1 MVDTYHKIK
10 QQMCGITL
18 GMEYSTQTGKTLLTL
33 NELNIL
39 KERLDL
45 FKRRQQWI
53 KDTMNPLMA
62 TLNFIMSEV
71 NSLGTIDVLDAT
83 NAQKYFNELSDAL
96 QNIKKE
102 IANVSTY
109 EVWTG
114 KTFSNG
120 YTEKNIL
127 TNTYFKLKVKPIVD
141 AADTSSVYSRKVL
154 QLEERYNFLLRK
166 QIAISEYTRLR
177 TYLTANEI
185 QAKTQSI
192 VSVSDVQALETDNA
206 ARKQK
211 LAQYKTKLGLDG
223 TDKTDAEL
231 DTALAPPL
239 TGGNTALPPPV
250 IQVIENPVEELVEE
264 KTVEE
269 FVEEKTVEEKVEEM
283 SLEQD
288 TDDEDIK
295 TFKFTPTL

>member
-18 GMEYSTQTGKTLLTL
+18 GMEYSSKTGKTLLTL

-45 FKRRQQWI
+45 FKRRQQWM
-53 KDTMNPLMA
+53 KDTMEPLMA
-62 TLNFIMSEV
+62 TLNFIMNEV
-71 NSLGTIDVLDAT
+71 NGLGTIDVLDAA

-102 IANVSTY
+102 IANISTY

-120 YTEKNIL
+120 YTEKDIL
-127 TNTYFKLKVKPIVD
+127 TNTYFNLKVKPIVD
-141 AADTSSVYSRKVL
+141 AADTSSIYSRKVL

-166 QIAISEYTRLR
+166 QIAISKYMRLR
-177 TYLTANEI
+177 TYLTPNEI
-185 QAKTQSI
+185 QAKTQSV
-192 VSVSDVQALETDNA
+192 VSVSDVQSLENDNA
-206 ARKQK
+206 TREQK

-239 TGGNTALPPPV
+239 TGGNTAVPLPPP
-250 IQVIENPVEELVEE
+250 QVIEKP
-264 KTVEE
+264 VEE
-269 FVEEKTVEEKVEEM
+269 FVEEKTVEEKVEDM

>member
-10 QQMCGITL
+10 QKMCGITL
-18 GMEYSTQTGKTLLTL
+18 GMEYSSKTGKTLLTL

-45 FKRRQQWI
+45 FKRRQQWM
-53 KDTMNPLMA
+53 KDTMEPLMA
-62 TLNFIMSEV
+62 TLNFIMNEV
-71 NSLGTIDVLDAT
+71 NGLGTIDVLNAT

-102 IANVSTY
+102 IANISTY

-120 YTEKNIL
+120 YTEKDIL
-127 TNTYFKLKVKPIVD
+127 TNTYFNLKVKPIVD
-141 AADTSSVYSRKVL
+141 AADTSSVYSIKVL
-154 QLEERYNFLLRK
+154 ELEERYRFLLRK

-185 QAKTQSI
+185 QVKIQSI

-206 ARKQK
+206 ARQQK
-211 LAQYKTKLGLDG
+211 LAQYKTKLGIDG

-239 TGGNTALPPPV
+239 TGGNGPVPLPPP
-250 IQVIENPVEELVEE
+250 QVIEKPD
-264 KTVEE
+264 EE

>member
-18 GMEYSTQTGKTLLTL
+18 GMEYSSKTGKTLLTL

-45 FKRRQQWI
+45 FKRRQQWM
-53 KDTMNPLMA
+53 KDTMEPLMA
-62 TLNFIMSEV
+62 TLNFIMNEV
-71 NSLGTIDVLDAT
+71 NGLGTIDVLDAT

-102 IANVSTY
+102 IANISTY

-120 YTEKNIL
+120 YTEKDIL
-127 TNTYFKLKVKPIVD
+127 TNTYFNLKVKPIVD
-141 AADTSSVYSRKVL
+141 AADTSSIYSRKVL

-166 QIAISEYTRLR
+166 QIAISKYMRLR
-177 TYLTANEI
+177 TYLTPNEI
-185 QAKTQSI
+185 QAKTQSV
-192 VSVSDVQALETDNA
+192 VSVSDVQSLENDNA
-206 ARKQK
+206 TREQK

-239 TGGNTALPPPV
+239 TGGNGPVPLPPL
-250 IQVIENPVEELVEE
+250 QVIEKP
-264 KTVEE
+264 VEE
-269 FVEEKTVEEKVEEM
+269 FVEEKTVEEKVEDM

>member
-33 NELNIL
+33 NELDIL

-45 FKRRQQWI
+45 FKRRQQWM
-53 KDTMNPLMA
+53 KDTMGPLMA
-62 TLNFIMSEV
+62 TLNFIMNEV
-71 NSLGTIDVLDAT
+71 NGLGTIDVLDAT

-102 IANVSTY
+102 IANISTY

-166 QIAISEYTRLR
+166 QIAISKYTRLR
-177 TYLTANEI
+177 TYLTPNEI
-185 QAKTQSI
+185 QVKTQSI
-192 VSVSDVQALETDNA
+192 VSVSDVQSLETENA
-206 ARKQK
+206 TREQK

-239 TGGNTALPPPV
+239 TGGNGAVPPPPS
-250 IQVIENPVEELVEE
+250 QVIENP
-264 KTVEE
+264 VEE